1 MRPEIKASIEFS
13 NHLMRYAETS
23 NTELNQ
29 SVLKRLGTCEFDF
42 NLVRA
47 LSGATGLGQLRAIS
61 DSLEDV
67 FGASNADTLNI
78 VLNPQ
83 ICDSFVTM
91 APASIDGDQLRDQI
105 HYEGELLRSDSGIDW
120 GEVRF
125 EPIRRQIIGDQELI
139 WYHVIRVSSHVVARL
154 ESLLIHLPIPDY
166 SLTTT
171 YRSVGALIE
180 NSLVH
185 RQPVDSSSAYIVA
198 LGCYKSHLEFSV
210 VDGDEW
216 FYGHSNADY
225 GVKNPSYYTASILK
239 MLDLPPKEIG
249 NIYLYGDHAIMPDA
263 LNFEKVFRYTPSK
276 IDPFA
281 AFQPTPQNSS
291 IEFDSEEYA
300 ACLGAALRS
309 AA

>member
-1 MRPEIKASIEFS
+1 MGPEIKASIEFS
-13 NHLMRYAETS
+13 NNLMRYAETS
-23 NTELNQ
+23 NKIAGH

-47 LSGATGLGQLRAIS
+47 LSGSTGLGQVRAIS

-67 FGASNADTLNI
+67 FASSSADTLSI

-91 APASIDGDQLRDQI
+91 APGSVTGDQLRDQI
-105 HYEGELLRSDSGIDW
+105 HYESELLRSDSGIDW
-120 GEVRF
+120 GEIRF
-125 EPIRRQIIGDQELI
+125 EPIRSQTIGDQELV

-154 ESLLIHLPIPDY
+154 ESLLIHLPIPEY
-166 SLTTT
+166 TLTTT

-180 NSLVH
+180 NSIVH
-185 RQPVDSSSAYIVA
+185 RQPEDSSSGYIVA
-198 LGCYKSHLEFSV
+198 LGCYASHLEFTV
-210 VDGDEW
+210 VDRDEW
-216 FYGHSNADY
+216 FYGHSNADF
-225 GVKNPSYYTASILK
+225 GINNPSYYTASLLK

-249 NIYLYGDHAIMPDA
+249 NIYLYGDEAIAQDA
-263 LNFEKVFRYTPSK
+263 SNFEKVFRYTPSK

-281 AFQPTPQNSS
+281 AFAPTAQKSS
-291 IEFDSEEYA
+291 VEFDSEEYA
-300 ACLGAALRS
+300 ACLGASLRS